1 MVAKQGDML
10 SATAKIPKVRV
21 RRRDATY
28 PSIVL
33 NALSNNRVNFQ
44 FPFFGGHLEG
54 QCNVTEVP
62 RPGLKPRE
70 ILGRSKG
77 QDTNGCD
84 RVIEPRL
91 WFASGTGLQRSVS
104 RTDPTKKS
112 LVFFGEAEVFFRLG
126 APQWVGLYEKNSCRY
141 DPQAV
146 TFGCIGHVVF
156 AKPCEKP
163 FEYESR

>member
-1 MVAKQGDML
+1 MWGDGEVRGRVDAVVMVAKQGDML

-84 RVIEPRL
+84 RVIESFREARMPIGYKRSEVSSPQMSYSRL
-91 WFASGTGLQRSVS
+91 EC
-104 RTDPTKKS
+104 DIINP
-112 LVFFGEAEVFFRLG
+112 
-126 APQWVGLYEKNSCRY
+126 
-141 DPQAV
+141 
-146 TFGCIGHVVF
+146 
-156 AKPCEKP
+156 
-163 FEYESR
+163 